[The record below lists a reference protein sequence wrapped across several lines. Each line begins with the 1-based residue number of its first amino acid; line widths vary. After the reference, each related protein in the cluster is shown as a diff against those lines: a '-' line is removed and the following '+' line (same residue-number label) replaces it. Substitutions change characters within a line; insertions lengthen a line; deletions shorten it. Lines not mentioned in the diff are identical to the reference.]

1 MVFFIFILSFD
12 VFEGRMKKRHLHLF
26 WDAAFILE
34 REERVVISIIFFF
47 Y

>member
-26 WDAAFILE
+26 LGCRFYFRE
-34 REERVVISIIFFF
+34 RRESR